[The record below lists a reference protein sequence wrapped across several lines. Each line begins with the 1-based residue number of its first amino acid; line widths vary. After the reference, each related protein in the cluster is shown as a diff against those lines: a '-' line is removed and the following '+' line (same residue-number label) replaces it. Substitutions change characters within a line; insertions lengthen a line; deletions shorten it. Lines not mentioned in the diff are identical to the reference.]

1 MTPVRTM
8 EHMLRDLLKEMD
20 YVQSQGAG
28 YFTCAP
34 FAKRFN
40 KLLSQGKTLLENG
53 NLLIA
58 TFDPIEESD
67 PKDPSDKSKKLLEIR
82 IEITQ
87 LISFL
92 ATIKEDA
99 AP

>member
-40 KLLSQGKTLLENG
+40 KLLTQGKSLFKED

-58 TFDPIEESD
+58 TFEHIEEID
-67 PKDPSDKSKKLLEIR
+67 PKDPSDKSKRLLEIR

-92 ATIKEDA
+92 ETVQEDA